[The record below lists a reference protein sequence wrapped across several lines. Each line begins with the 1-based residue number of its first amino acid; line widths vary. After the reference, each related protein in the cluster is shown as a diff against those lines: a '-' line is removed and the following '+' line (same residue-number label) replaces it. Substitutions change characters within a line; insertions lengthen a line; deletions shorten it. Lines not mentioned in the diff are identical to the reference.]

1 MNLAEKRRLEREARI
16 KNLKL
21 SREGTEWKP
30 KLPYMQQNEIAAC
43 VSLMTNAEV
52 FEYGSGGST
61 IFYGARANTYYSL
74 ETDPTYYEVVKASLT
89 TALDHVKIC
98 LETAPQKYLEKISEL
113 GQKFDVVLVDNDK
126 VPRVD
131 CALKAFDYL
140 EDNGVL
146 LVHDALEG
154 VERTWGPDGR
164 LYIDFNGT
172 EEDMLK
178 EEFQPLLK
186 KYSMHELVASL
197 GIFKKK
203 MK

>member
-1 MNLAEKRRLEREARI
+1 MKLAEKRRLEREARL
-16 KNLKL
+16 KNAK
-21 SREGTEWKP
+21 EGRKGKEWKP
-30 KLPYMQQNEIAAC
+30 QVPFMGQEEIAAC

-61 IFYGARANTYYSL
+61 IFYGAKSKAYYSL
-74 ETDPTYYEVVKASLT
+74 ETDRTYYEVVKANLT
-89 TALDHVKIC
+89 TALDHVKIHF
-98 LETAPQKYLEKISEL
+98 EPAPQKYLEKISEL

-154 VERTWGPDGR
+154 VEQTWGPDGR
-164 LYIDFNGT
+164 LYIDFTG
-172 EEDMLK
+172 EDEGLLK
-178 EEFQPLLK
+178 EEFRPLLK
-186 KYSMHELVASL
+186 KYSMPGDV
-197 GIFKKK
+197 K
-203 MK
+203 

>member
-98 LETAPQKYLEKISEL
+98 LESVDWLQWRSRANPATVPDHCLSISLSLCLSFSLFLSHSLDVYIYIYIHVFVVAILDDFEL
-113 GQKFDVVLVDNDK
+113 ILT
-126 VPRVD
+126 P
-131 CALKAFDYL
+131 CWA
-140 EDNGVL
+140 
-146 LVHDALEG
+146 
-154 VERTWGPDGR
+154 
-164 LYIDFNGT
+164 
-172 EEDMLK
+172 
-178 EEFQPLLK
+178 LLK
-186 KYSMHELVASL
+186 CY
-197 GIFKKK
+197 
-203 MK
+203 